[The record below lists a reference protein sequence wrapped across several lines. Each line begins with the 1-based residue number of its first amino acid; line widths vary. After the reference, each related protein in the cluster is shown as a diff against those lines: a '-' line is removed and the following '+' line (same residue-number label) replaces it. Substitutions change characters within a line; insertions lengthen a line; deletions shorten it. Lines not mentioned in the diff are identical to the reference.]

1 MNDLSAP
8 PATRLT
14 ATAKLWQPDLFSRA
28 PWGPMRTI
36 TDPEQM
42 RPWLPQL
49 RVSPELLV
57 SGEGSP
63 GPDRDWT
70 ISLWF
75 RHSANLNVCVL
86 AVRDEWLDDDETC
99 RQVNLG
105 APRACLMYL
114 YPTTRNRETL
124 ARWLVRDYLD
134 LGYRGIDTVDEQGA
148 IDLSELFDDWI
159 KEE

>member
-1 MNDLSAP
+1 
-8 PATRLT
+8 
-14 ATAKLWQPDLFSRA
+14 
-28 PWGPMRTI
+28 MRTI

-49 RVSPELLV
+49 RGAPELLV

-63 GPDRDWT
+63 GPGRDWT

-75 RHSANLNVCVL
+75 RHSANLNVCAL
-86 AVRDEWLDDDETC
+86 AVRDEWLDDDETG
-99 RQVNLG
+99 RQVNLS
-105 APRACLMYL
+105 APRPCLMYL